1 MWPKYVHPV
10 DSKFFL
16 LPLPFFS
23 SKKDNAGYSQV
34 ACIWILKAFYS
45 PDVCWKLSC
54 TGRHQLTW
62 CPLTGGGILLKKCGF
77 TSKGRC
83 WRASTVPQR
92 LKENYNACMFGVQKN
107 PYRKDLNTNILERI
121 TTIAAWKWKY
131 RLLLCIFVIIW
142 KGIQDP
148 LLLKM
153 CHMLAKSC

>member
-1 MWPKYVHPV
+1 MFIQLIQKF
-10 DSKFFL
+10 SFFL
-16 LPLPFFS
+16 FPFFS
-23 SKKDNAGYSQV
+23 SKKDNVGYSQV

-45 PDVCWKLSC
+45 PDVCWKLLC

-62 CPLTGGGILLKKCGF
+62 CPLTGGGILLKKCEF
-77 TSKGRC
+77 TSKDRW
-83 WRASTVPQR
+83 WRASTVPQQ
-92 LKENYNACMFGVQKN
+92 LKKTIMAACLAYKKN
-107 PYRKDLNTNILERI
+107 LYLKDLNTNILERN

-153 CHMLAKSC
+153 CHMLAKCC